1 MIPLKDTIPS
11 RTFPII
17 TIFLIIINVLIFFFE
32 VSSGPNLERLLFT
45 YGLIP
50 KRYFLVSH
58 LNRYM
63 PFFTAM
69 FLHGGWV
76 HLLGNMWYLWIF
88 GDNVED
94 AIGHKNFLLFY
105 IICGIA
111 AGFTHV
117 YAHSSSTL
125 PTIGASGAVSGVMG
139 GYFVLFPYAR
149 IITLVPIFFFISIIQ
164 IPAIFFLFFWF
175 MIQFFNGT
183 FSIISP
189 YTFTGVA
196 WWAHIGGFVWGIVL
210 VLFFKMWKI
219 AKK

>member
-117 YAHSSSTL
+117 YAHSSSPL

-149 IITLVPIFFFISIIQ
+149 IITLVPVFFFISIIQ